1 MNAPHIDELDGREPE
16 LENALAGAGLPTA
29 DLSEPGRR
37 FFRFRDG
44 YGQPIGF
51 IGWELAG
58 ETALLRSLVVLP
70 TRRGEG
76 WSRVMT
82 DWALGQLDAAGIADV
97 YAVTVTIETLARK
110 LGFSTIART
119 QAPPEIQAS
128 RQLVS
133 LCPAS
138 AVLMHRRL
146 R

>member
-16 LENALAGAGLPTA
+16 LENALADAGLPTA
-29 DLSEPGRR
+29 DLTEPGRR

-44 YGQPIGF
+44 CAEPVGF

-70 TRRGEG
+70 ARRGEG

-82 DWALGQLDAAGIADV
+82 DWALGQLGAAGIADV
-97 YAVTVTIETLARK
+97 YAVTVTIETLAHR